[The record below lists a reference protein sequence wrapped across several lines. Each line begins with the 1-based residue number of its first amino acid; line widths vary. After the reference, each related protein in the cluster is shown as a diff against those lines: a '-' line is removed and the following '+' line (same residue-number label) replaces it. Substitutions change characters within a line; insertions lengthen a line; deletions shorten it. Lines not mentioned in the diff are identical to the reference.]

1 MSNEQQKK
9 VLVIGG
15 GGREHALAWKLS
27 QSQRVS
33 HVFVAPGNAGTA
45 TSGSKISNVAISELD
60 FSKIVSFC
68 KEQSI
73 DLVVVGPELPLASG
87 ISNLLAESGIKFFG
101 PSKEAAQ
108 IESSKAFAKDFMSKY
123 SIPTAQ
129 YATFTDYE
137 KAAEFIKSA
146 DFDVVLKASGLCS
159 GKGVLLPS
167 SKEEAIESLKEF
179 FVDKKFGSAGEQVVI
194 EERLVGE
201 EISLIALSDGTNV
214 KLLPPARDYKRLNDN
229 DQGPNTGGM
238 GAVAPVK
245 LGDRI
250 EDAVLLTQIKNKVIL
265 PTVNGLRAEGTPFV
279 GALYAGLILTEK
291 YGPMVLEFNC
301 RFGDPETQVLMPL
314 IDTDIFELFDACVN
328 NKLGSTDLKIKP
340 NTFAVA
346 GMYAEEWPQKH
357 SLLNIHTR

>member
-1 MSNEQQKK
+1 
-9 VLVIGG
+9 
-15 GGREHALAWKLS
+15 
-27 QSQRVS
+27 
-33 HVFVAPGNAGTA
+33 
-45 TSGSKISNVAISELD
+45 
-60 FSKIVSFC
+60 
-68 KEQSI
+68 
-73 DLVVVGPELPLASG
+73 
-87 ISNLLAESGIKFFG
+87 
-101 PSKEAAQ
+101 
-108 IESSKAFAKDFMSKY
+108 MSKY

-346 GMYAEEWPQKH
+346 VVGASQGYPQAPSPYAKGKEIT
-357 SLLNIHTR
+357 LNVNKEGDVVVFHAGTALVDDDNNNKKKKAKAVPLTLRVPKTAPPTRRD